1 MLDSEGLRKCAF
13 FHQYVYLAVWCHWQ
27 FFFFY
32 LFIFYHIH
40 CFGTKTE
47 MHPALNTK
55 CPRSLSFTTFFF
67 WAVGLLWLF
76 FVFLLFLF
84 VISAL
89 LLLFWTPSVKSWLS
103 RMQGSVVLIF
113 AFSWCNVPLCLW
125 SVSNLLL
132 WPLLFVQLSAF
143 IHLGTL
149 MALPFLLM
157 LLF

>member
-67 WAVGLLWLF
+67 ELLGFSDCSLCFCFSCLWYLPSSSSSGLPQSSHGCPECKVVWCWSLLLVG
-76 FVFLLFLF
+76 VMFLF
-84 VISAL
+84 VSGVFPTFCYGL
-89 LLLFWTPSVKSWLS
+89 YCLS
-103 RMQGSVVLIF
+103 S
-113 AFSWCNVPLCLW
+113 CLR
-125 SVSNLLL
+125 SS
-132 WPLLFVQLSAF
+132 
-143 IHLGTL
+143 I
-149 MALPFLLM
+149 
-157 LLF
+157 